1 MLGRR
6 YKLFL
11 LSLLVFQIFF
21 VSQTACLSEY
31 TGDFSTLIFV
41 SVLRTF
47 LGTVI
52 VEYQQGFL
60 NCGEYF
66 AGINSLSACV
76 YIGGQSLVEPNCCVD
91 VLVLL
96 K

>member
-1 MLGRR
+1 MRIQYNVVVAHFGKPAKYTLGRQ
-6 YKLFL
+6 YKFSLFP
-11 LSLLVFQIFF
+11 LLVFKIFF

-41 SVLRTF
+41 SVLKMF

-52 VEYQQGFL
+52 VENQQGFL

-66 AGINSLSACV
+66 AGTNPFSARV
-76 YIGGQSLVEPNCCVD
+76 
-91 VLVLL
+91 
-96 K
+96 